1 MTNETLQTI
10 RSRRSCRAYEPRQ
23 ITDAELDAVLE
34 AGTYAA
40 SAMGRQSAKI
50 VVVQDAATRAQ
61 LTRMNAAVMGTDSDP
76 MYGAPTILVVLAD
89 AHANCAV
96 QDGSLVMGNLMLAAA
111 SLGLGS
117 CWINR
122 AREEFDSAEGKAL
135 LKKWGIEGD
144 WIGVGHCILGYP
156 AAEPKPAAPRKPE
169 YIHNT
174 ADLASEL
181 WHEVYTRYYPAKQL
195 DTLVEEL
202 QSADAIEE
210 DIDNDVNYFL
220 VFLGGKLIGYFAWK
234 MENTALH
241 LMHLYLKPEY
251 RGKAIGRD
259 IVQTC
264 ERLAKGEG
272 KGRVWCTIHA
282 KALPVQQFFK
292 ALRYRELR
300 PAEQETGTVPRNELV
315 YEHTLS

>member
-1 MTNETLQTI
+1 MKPDYKL
-10 RSRRSCRAYEPRQ
+10 
-23 ITDAELDAVLE
+23 V
-34 AGTYAA
+34 
-40 SAMGRQSAKI
+40 AK
-50 VVVQDAATRAQ
+50 A
-61 LTRMNAAVMGTDSDP
+61 
-76 MYGAPTILVVLAD
+76 
-89 AHANCAV
+89 
-96 QDGSLVMGNLMLAAA
+96 
-111 SLGLGS
+111 
-117 CWINR
+117 
-122 AREEFDSAEGKAL
+122 K
-135 LKKWGIEGD
+135 
-144 WIGVGHCILGYP
+144 
-156 AAEPKPAAPRKPE
+156 

-181 WHEVYTRYYPAKQL
+181 WHEVYKRYYPAKQL

-202 QSADAIEE
+202 QSADAIET

-272 KGRVWCTIHA
+272 KALLKKWGIEGDWIGVGHCILGYPAAEPKPAAPRKPDYIVRV
-282 KALPVQQFFK
+282 
-292 ALRYRELR
+292 
-300 PAEQETGTVPRNELV
+300 
-315 YEHTLS
+315 